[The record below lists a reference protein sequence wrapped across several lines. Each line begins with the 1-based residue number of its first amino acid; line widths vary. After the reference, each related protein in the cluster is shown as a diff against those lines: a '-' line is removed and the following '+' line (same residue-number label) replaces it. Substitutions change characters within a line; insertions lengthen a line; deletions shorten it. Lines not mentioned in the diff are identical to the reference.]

1 MTQFTIRVTPTTTA
15 RPGVNRGGYYS
26 ISQRLTSKY
35 QIEIE
40 MRKDPLSCEV
50 LRWELIL
57 SFWTRSKFKGLY
69 QPVTWQFYFFY
80 KGFKSRLVC
89 WDVGCYVRKPCLS
102 SHFTTIRYSYRPGR
116 KVIITRGG
124 STSSQSN
131 FMTL

>member
-1 MTQFTIRVTPTTTA
+1 MRVDSQFLDQIKVQRIISTRDMT
-15 RPGVNRGGYYS
+15 
-26 ISQRLTSKY
+26 
-35 QIEIE
+35 
-40 MRKDPLSCEV
+40 
-50 LRWELIL
+50 IL
-57 SFWTRSKFKGLY
+57 
-69 QPVTWQFYFFY
+69 FFY
-80 KGFKSRLVC
+80 KGLKSRLVC